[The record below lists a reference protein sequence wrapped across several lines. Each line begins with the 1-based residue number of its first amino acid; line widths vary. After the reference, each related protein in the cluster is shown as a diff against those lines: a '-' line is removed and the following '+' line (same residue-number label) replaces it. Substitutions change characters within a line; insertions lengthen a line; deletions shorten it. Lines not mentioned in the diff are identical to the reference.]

1 MDPQATAVTAS
12 CTCGR
17 ISRPSAK
24 DMPAANRSQRS
35 ATPASMSWPDRI
47 VVSVAVT
54 KCGP

>member
-1 MDPQATAVTAS
+1 MEPQATAVTAS

-17 ISRPSAK
+17 ISKPSAK
-24 DMPAANRSQRS
+24 DMPAANKSQRS